1 MYKSL
6 YEKGLPKKKS
16 KFADCLRIIGQERE
30 CVVLFIGTPSLTLQI
45 VTQMPRMG
53 LSGSSTCWS
62 CLSCCPGGQEETGKA
77 TRLQTQTKNADY
89 RADTAGGAE
98 SMTICLLLFDG
109 KRLLTLALFTLAF
122 ISSLMFTYNM
132 TDMIDDNSN
141 FLLFGPNKINKLLGV
156 HLDSWFKWW
165 VTVVYTF
172 VSTAIAAF
180 AGDSLL
186 PIINNTIQDHK
197 SEFIPFSMITCLCII
212 QVFTV

>member
-1 MYKSL
+1 MTTAINLYMCTHTHTHTHNPKHPKLHLWLHPRCTSL
-6 YEKGLPKKKS
+6 YTKKGSQKKKS

-98 SMTICLLLFDG
+98 SMNLCFD
-109 KRLLTLALFTLAF
+109 
-122 ISSLMFTYNM
+122 
-132 TDMIDDNSN
+132 
-141 FLLFGPNKINKLLGV
+141 
-156 HLDSWFKWW
+156 
-165 VTVVYTF
+165 
-172 VSTAIAAF
+172 
-180 AGDSLL
+180 
-186 PIINNTIQDHK
+186 
-197 SEFIPFSMITCLCII
+197 
-212 QVFTV
+212 